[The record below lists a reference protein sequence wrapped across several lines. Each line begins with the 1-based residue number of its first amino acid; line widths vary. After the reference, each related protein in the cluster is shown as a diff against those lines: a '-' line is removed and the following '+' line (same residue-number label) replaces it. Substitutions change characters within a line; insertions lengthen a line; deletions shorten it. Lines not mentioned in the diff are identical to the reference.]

1 MGHTIGLRKVKCSLA
16 VQDYISGKQH
26 DLNHRP
32 VFFAVLYM
40 QLYIVGMHTISVP
53 ESNVLKILPKFTE
66 NSKCSHYASRLRT
79 FITEHFY

>member
-26 DLNHRP
+26 DLNHCP
-32 VFFAVLYM
+32 VFFCCPVHAV
-40 QLYIVGMHTISVP
+40 IVGMHTISVP

-79 FITEHFY
+79 FIAEHFY